1 MEQIIYGGIRVQLL
15 SEDVVRI
22 EAARKGTFCDQDTFF
37 IPDRSQYAGTKTAY
51 TVEENVI
58 CFGDSNTY
66 GWMGSLDGATRR
78 YPSSI
83 RWTGRLARMLGPRW
97 EVLEE
102 GLGGRT
108 LHDNF
113 TVGNGMTDPFAV
125 ETFKELFIPKGWT
138 VL

>member
-58 CFGDSNTY
+58 CFGEYELYLPEGGKSLKGVHLEKNGRRVYTY
-66 GWMGSLDGATRR
+66 RKKELS
-78 YPSSI
+78 
-83 RWTGRLARMLGPRW
+83 GPRS
-97 EVLEE
+97 VSCL
-102 GLGGRT
+102 
-108 LHDNF
+108 
-113 TVGNGMTDPFAV
+113 
-125 ETFKELFIPKGWT
+125 
-138 VL
+138 